1 MLTAVMMMM
10 IMMKTVMLITR
21 VVVTRAMVAMVI
33 LGIVVAQ
40 VIMIMM
46 VMLSNPCYHSTVAII
61 LPRRCSGHCTNTS
74 ALDSLSGI
82 LAMDDG
88 FWLDLEAESE
98 FGIWGKKK
106 NSFRRWWQHVSPT
119 TFGLPN

>member
-1 MLTAVMMMM
+1 M

-21 VVVTRAMVAMVI
+21 VVVTRTMVTMVI

-61 LPRRCSGHCTNTS
+61 LPRDCSGHCTNTS
-74 ALDSLSGI
+74 ALD
-82 LAMDDG
+82 
-88 FWLDLEAESE
+88 
-98 FGIWGKKK
+98 
-106 NSFRRWWQHVSPT
+106 
-119 TFGLPN
+119 

>member
-1 MLTAVMMMM
+1 M

-21 VVVTRAMVAMVI
+21 VVVTRTMVTMVI

-61 LPRRCSGHCTNTS
+61 LPSGCSVHCTS
-74 ALDSLSGI
+74 AS
-82 LAMDDG
+82 A
-88 FWLDLEAESE
+88 FLEH
-98 FGIWGKKK
+98 GRIWTKAICGMC
-106 NSFRRWWQHVSPT
+106 
-119 TFGLPN
+119 PN